1 MTQPT
6 PRRMRVFTPL
16 AMLGLLLLL
25 ASCAPPS
32 DIQELSGPFGPGSG
46 GPTVNT
52 GALVTQP
59 ITSGGLPLGSLD
71 YDSTYFTPIPTGSEV
86 VMLAGGAGAVM
97 LSVAPISGRPDTPCR
112 FQAALLARDHGYAI
126 LAAGDRTNAQ
136 GLDFHE
142 VDLGPGADFQRFYC
156 TELRSNLGV
165 LINGISKPTNAL
177 GIEQVHL
184 VLNSVRP

>member
-6 PRRMRVFTPL
+6 PRWPCVSFAL
-16 AMLGLLLLL
+16 AMLGMLLLL
-25 ASCAPPS
+25 ASCAPPME
-32 DIQELSGPFGPGSG
+32 IPELSGPFGPGSG
-46 GPTVNT
+46 GPPVNPV
-52 GALVTQP
+52 ALVTQP
-59 ITSGGLPLGSLD
+59 LTSGGLPLGSLD
-71 YDSTYFTPIPTGSEV
+71 YDSTYFTPIPTGTEV
-86 VMLAGGAGAVM
+86 VVLSDATGAVV
-97 LSVAPISGRPDTPCR
+97 LTVAPISGRPDTPCR

-126 LAAGDRTNAQ
+126 LAAGDRTNAL

-156 TELRSNLGV
+156 AELKSHLGV

-177 GIEQVHL
+177 GSEQVHL